1 MFDKVKSITL
11 KVNLLFAITEL
22 GIHINNAF
30 DNKKGRNRCDRL
42 NNLLKAAKILC
53 ECLVAL
59 KIKYSGFAGIHSS
72 FDTGRV

>member
-42 NNLLKAAKILC
+42 NNLLKAAKI
-53 ECLVAL
+53 AM
-59 KIKYSGFAGIHSS
+59 
-72 FDTGRV
+72 